1 MNPKNPSWRPY
12 SKYILCREN
21 TADGIESFLKTLKEP
36 FRFIMTIDYIDIWIS
51 SCFRMIK
58 HLGGNLSKHRS
69 NELVIIALNIPH
81 DEQTLRTHVNHFKE
95 MVESEINV
103 DFKINGMHDIERSG
117 PISEM
122 PELLIEL
129 GAIQSITGQF

>member
-1 MNPKNPSWRPY
+1 MYRKC
-12 SKYILCREN
+12 I
-21 TADGIESFLKTLKEP
+21 
-36 FRFIMTIDYIDIWIS
+36 
-51 SCFRMIK
+51 
-58 HLGGNLSKHRS
+58 
-69 NELVIIALNIPH
+69 ELVIIALNIPH
-81 DEQTLRTHVNHFKE
+81 DEQTLRTHVNHLKE

-103 DFKINGMHDIERSG
+103 DFQINGMHDIERSG